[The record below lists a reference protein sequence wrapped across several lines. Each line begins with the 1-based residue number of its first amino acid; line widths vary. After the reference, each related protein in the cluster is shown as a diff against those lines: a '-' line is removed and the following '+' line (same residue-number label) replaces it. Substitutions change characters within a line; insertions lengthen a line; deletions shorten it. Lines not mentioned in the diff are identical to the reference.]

1 MKEVKVRAQKRT
13 YTSLMYLRTKSRL
26 DAGADQTSCRG
37 GWVSGIKVLLLR
49 VCIGGMGCGVVSKC
63 YWSGCVGGLE
73 RGCVDAPLMATAAC
87 LGVAHY
93 ARYTLELALR

>member
-49 VCIGGMGCGVVSKC
+49 VCIGGMGCGVVPSVHMHVQKVEV
-63 YWSGCVGGLE
+63 SVK
-73 RGCVDAPLMATAAC
+73 VKVSVVVT
-87 LGVAHY
+87 V
-93 ARYTLELALR
+93 